1 MCSLNNNYN
10 DMKNYVGKSGMG
22 QYQKLKPSLEEYG
35 SRSQVRP
42 VQTSSVHRE
51 AMASQAFLMNFI
63 PQFFPQLYTLL
74 QEA

>member
-1 MCSLNNNYN
+1 
-10 DMKNYVGKSGMG
+10 MKNYVGKSGMG

-35 SRSQVRP
+35 SRSQERP

-51 AMASQAFLMNFI
+51 VMVFQGFLMNFI